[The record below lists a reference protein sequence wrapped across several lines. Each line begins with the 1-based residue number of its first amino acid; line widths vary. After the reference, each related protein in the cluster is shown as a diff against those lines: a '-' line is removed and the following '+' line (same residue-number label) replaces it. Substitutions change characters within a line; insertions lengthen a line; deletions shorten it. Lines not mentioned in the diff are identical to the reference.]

1 MCPNL
6 TPHRRKHLMADIC
19 PYTCIVEDC
28 PKPDRLYVTRQEWMK
43 HVEKEHQQCWQCPPC
58 TIPGR
63 PPRVFP
69 TIEGLLNH
77 LSDAHCNTI
86 GEAQHSTIVASA
98 ARPVPS
104 GISGCPL
111 CDSNGPADSPELL
124 DHIAEHIHAFAL
136 RSLPWAK
143 DEDPGIDEDNGG
155 DDDGYFDDDNYFDQ
169 GSEDHSQQDNVF
181 TDSERDS
188 EGLASLPSNAS
199 TDPARVSPPDAQS
212 AAESEPWSEAPSLD
226 EAPTELTPPYAEF
239 GGTLSD
245 PGPILPEPV
254 TPGMVPEYASYWV
267 PVRNDVELD
276 EGVVEMFKELLDNAH
291 HFTRGRVAIHQSRR
305 LGGRKIITHEGNIE
319 RSEDAVFS
327 SERNLDRAGRNS
339 SPSTPPP
346 APMTERFNLNPN
358 SDDGLADGY
367 SSRSISP
374 GRYAEDGFETEDAG
388 YLSDS
393 SIPRARGGVHRERA
407 GYGPYRNAP
416 PPAYREG
423 GSYAPDN
430 SVPRAG
436 VVSAGMPTLFTFSEA
451 AGSTEAVVSSS
462 DAVADSREAD
472 MHSTEAILRNS
483 SREANFGNIPT
494 TFDSMGADI
503 VNTPSRLDSR
513 TASIDNA
520 DPHDQAG
527 GPENPKSTRK
537 RLKNFWN
544 RMRPGGKSPELFS
557 EPSRPATPAN
567 VDGYASLH
575 LHPQA
580 AASIPERRSE
590 PNRYQ
595 VDEYLAGGDE
605 DDLSVEQHDL
615 ESHTPEKG
623 LGPGPRMPTPTP
635 PAPHPDRPS
644 SLGWDN
650 EDDWGPVIQETA
662 RFREPP
668 PVQDS
673 YDAEAFDEVAE
684 ILQPLNWGQITSRMP
699 EIQSDRDVP
708 DRGLLKRQMRFDD
721 TRRNLDRDY

>member
-1 MCPNL
+1 MEFEWAENRLDEFNL
-6 TPHRRKHLMADIC
+6 WTATTGAFAGEKASLDARLA
-19 PYTCIVEDC
+19 VEWET
-28 PKPDRLYVTRQEWMK
+28 KNLVTSILILLLGNDLVESIGGRDDSDDEFVEALEFQDQDQE
-43 HVEKEHQQCWQCPPC
+43 P
-58 TIPGR
+58 IPR
-63 PPRVFP
+63 AFSPWSDQSSSVSS
-69 TIEGLLNH
+69 LDSA
-77 LSDAHCNTI
+77 SDAEPEEDDQQQQLPSPLQEAKAEVEQIIDHLTRLAIAIRKSGSNSRAHKADKLFKPERHQRLRDHLNLIVLTRGTKEGRDDYGI
-86 GEAQHSTIVASA
+86 AVDSLTNVQERLIMANLRRRNRYLYAQRHARKLALEASNPGE
-98 ARPVPS
+98 
-104 GISGCPL
+104 
-111 CDSNGPADSPELL
+111 
-124 DHIAEHIHAFAL
+124 

-143 DEDPGIDEDNGG
+143 DEDPGIDEDNGNGG

-276 EGVVEMFKELLDNAH
+276 EGVVEMFKELLD
-291 HFTRGRVAIHQSRR
+291 
-305 LGGRKIITHEGNIE
+305 
-319 RSEDAVFS
+319 
-327 SERNLDRAGRNS
+327 
-339 SPSTPPP
+339 
-346 APMTERFNLNPN
+346 
-358 SDDGLADGY
+358 
-367 SSRSISP
+367 
-374 GRYAEDGFETEDAG
+374 
-388 YLSDS
+388 
-393 SIPRARGGVHRERA
+393 
-407 GYGPYRNAP
+407 
-416 PPAYREG
+416 
-423 GSYAPDN
+423 
-430 SVPRAG
+430 
-436 VVSAGMPTLFTFSEA
+436 
-451 AGSTEAVVSSS
+451 
-462 DAVADSREAD
+462 
-472 MHSTEAILRNS
+472 
-483 SREANFGNIPT
+483 
-494 TFDSMGADI
+494 
-503 VNTPSRLDSR
+503 SR

-605 DDLSVEQHDL
+605 DDLSEEQHDL

-699 EIQSDRDVP
+699 ETQSDRDVP
-708 DRGLLKRQMRFDD
+708 DRVLLKRQMRFDD